1 VSLLDLALWAG
12 VVVFMV
18 GSLAAVGLS
27 LSPRAALA
35 PLTHQRF
42 VARTFIANW
51 VVCPAVAYALLQVIP
66 LARPY
71 ATGLVLLALAPCA
84 PFAPAMVQK
93 AGGDLGYM
101 TAFMILSTVATVIVM
116 PLAVP
121 SLLGVPVDPFAIARP
136 IVLFVMMPLL
146 IGMAVKALR
155 PDAAARARPAIAAIT
170 NIAAGG
176 TLALMTVVYG
186 QGVLEAI
193 GSYAI
198 ATQVAFVAVVT
209 VVAHWMGVGLADEH
223 RSVLTVGVCTRNLGA
238 ALAPLAAI
246 DPDPRTIVMI
256 AVAAPVTVALSALT
270 ARWLAHGRA
279 PQLA

>member
-1 VSLLDLALWAG
+1 MALLDLALSAG
-12 VVVFMV
+12 VV
-18 GSLAAVGLS
+18 
-27 LSPRAALA
+27 
-35 PLTHQRF
+35 
-42 VARTFIANW
+42 
-51 VVCPAVAYALLQVIP
+51 
-66 LARPY
+66 
-71 ATGLVLLALAPCA
+71 
-84 PFAPAMVQK
+84 
-93 AGGDLGYM
+93 
-101 TAFMILSTVATVIVM
+101 
-116 PLAVP
+116 
-121 SLLGVPVDPFAIARP
+121 
-136 IVLFVMMPLL
+136 
-146 IGMAVKALR
+146 
-155 PDAAARARPAIAAIT
+155 IT

-198 ATQVAFVAVVT
+198 ATQVAFVAAVT
-209 VVAHWMGVGLADEH
+209 VVAHWLGFGLADEH
-223 RSVLTVGVCTRNLGA
+223 RSVLTIGVCTRNLGA